1 MHIISWS
8 CANVRDIII
17 GYHITCSYHW
27 ESYTFLIRQLRW
39 HSTWCVTL
47 CASFLHN
54 FLTNLRLALCRKTL
68 LLLYVCLAL
77 CRKLLLS
84 NCLALC
90 RKTLL
95 YVCLA
100 LCRVIKLCC
109 FIFWCLLVFHLCW
122 WQLWDKHTYL
132 IKSLWRTK
140 VVRMILFTNV
150 NRCVCWFVSVIN
162 YIKFIIIIISIVES

>member
-8 CANVRDIII
+8 CVNVRDTIIA

-39 HSTWCVTL
+39 YSTWCVTL
-47 CASFLHN
+47 HN
-54 FLTNLRLALCRKTL
+54 FLTNSCLALCRKT

-95 YVCLA
+95 LYVCLA
-100 LCRVIKLCC
+100 LSCVIKLCC
-109 FIFWCLLVFHLCW
+109 FILWCLLVFHLCW
-122 WQLWDKHTYL
+122 WQLWDKNTYL
-132 IKSLWRTK
+132 IISLWRTK
-140 VVRMILFTNV
+140 VVRMILFTNA
-150 NRCVCWFVSVIN
+150 NRCVCWFISVIN
-162 YIKFIIIIISIVES
+162 YIKFIISIVES

>member
-8 CANVRDIII
+8 CVNVRDTIIV

-27 ESYTFLIRQLRW
+27 ESYIFLIRQLWW
-39 HSTWCVTL
+39 HSTWCVTQ
-47 CASFLHN
+47 CVNFLHS
-54 FLTNLRLALCRKTL
+54 FLTNL
-68 LLLYVCLAL
+68 CLAL

-90 RKTLL
+90 RKLL
-95 YVCLA
+95 LSNCLA

-109 FIFWCLLVFHLCW
+109 FILWRLLVFHLYW
-122 WQLWDKHTYL
+122 WQLWDKNTYL
-132 IKSLWRTK
+132 IKSLWCTK
-140 VVRMILFTNV
+140 VVRMILITDF

-162 YIKFIIIIISIVES
+162 YIKFIIISISVVES

>member
-8 CANVRDIII
+8 CVSVRDIII
-17 GYHITCSYHW
+17 AGYHITCSYHW

-39 HSTWCVTL
+39 YSTWC
-47 CASFLHN
+47 
-54 FLTNLRLALCRKTL
+54 LAICRKLLLSNCLAIYWKT

-84 NCLALC
+84 NCL
-90 RKTLL
+90 TLS
-95 YVCLA
+95 C
-100 LCRVIKLCC
+100 VIKLCC
-109 FIFWCLLVFHLCW
+109 FVLWCLLVFHLCW
-122 WQLWDKHTYL
+122 WQLWDKNTYL

-162 YIKFIIIIISIVES
+162 YIKFIIFSIVES

>member
-8 CANVRDIII
+8 CANVRDIIV
-17 GYHITCSYHW
+17 GYHITCSYHR

-39 HSTWCVTL
+39 YSTWCVTL

-54 FLTNLRLALCRKTL
+54 FLTNL
-68 LLLYVCLAL
+68 
-77 CRKLLLS
+77 LLS

-90 RKTLL
+90 WKTLL

-100 LCRVIKLCC
+100 LSRVIKLCC

-122 WQLWDKHTYL
+122 WQLWDKNAYL

-162 YIKFIIIIISIVES
+162 YIKFIIVES